1 MKKSLI
7 ALAAL
12 AMVGSLSAQ
21 TLDGKP
27 GFQITG
33 NLNAGYDS
41 QNYFGNKV
49 SGFEQNG
56 MGTSNIYLRGLEDLG
71 GGMKAHWMHGTDIQ
85 FMTMADQ
92 GQMYTAT
99 NAGAVGTYGNDQKMV
114 GITGGFG
121 TVNFGTINN
130 QSLYGGIVLLNP
142 VWGTS
147 YSGGYGSTIV
157 ADPTGSIVRYNNTM
171 EYKSPAIS
179 GFQLFYQNSAKQN
192 KAVNTNYTGTL
203 GALNVPGM
211 TEVSL
216 KYSNGPIIVQYTDL
230 ATDATGVATATT
242 AATKKGV
249 KTLTGA
255 YDLGNGLRLAALNQ
269 KIDNGTLL
277 AYGGA
282 ADATKSSDRTTNQ
295 IAAQYT
301 FGPSTIGVN
310 SGQTKE
316 NNASRATYGGQSSK
330 FTSVAYRYELS
341 KMTNLQAKWESLDD
355 KAGTAA
361 MAGQFGTARITNTR
375 VRSTLGLFVAY

>member
-1 MKKSLI
+1 
-7 ALAAL
+7 
-12 AMVGSLSAQ
+12 MVGSLSAQ

-33 NLNAGYDS
+33 NLNAGYVS

-114 GITGGFG
+114 GLTGGFG

-130 QSLYGGIVLLNP
+130 QTLYGGVVLLNP
-142 VWGTS
+142 IWGTS

-179 GFQLFYQNSAKQN
+179 GFQLFYQTSAKQN

-269 KIDNGTLL
+269 KVDNGTLL
-277 AYGGA
+277 AFAVFAVFAILAFALDRQHAAALDEAGA
-282 ADATKSSDRTTNQ
+282 LRGCSGPALLPHLSVAEHLELARSLASEAVVAEARVAEARVSLKAVLHRRPRHLD
-295 IAAQYT
+295 AAQ
-301 FGPSTIGVN
+301 
-310 SGQTKE
+310 
-316 NNASRATYGGQSSK
+316 RA
-330 FTSVAYRYELS
+330 L
-341 KMTNLQAKWESLDD
+341 L
-355 KAGTAA
+355 AGLLLP
-361 MAGQFGTARITNTR
+361 RLR
-375 VRSTLGLFVAY
+375 

>member
-33 NLNAGYDS
+33 NLNAGYVS

-92 GQMYTAT
+92 GSMYSAT
-99 NAGAVGTYGNDQKMV
+99 NTGAVGTYGNDQKMV

-130 QSLYGGIVLLNP
+130 QTLYGGVVLLNP
-142 VWGTS
+142 IWGTS
-147 YSGGYGSTIV
+147 YSGGYASTIV

-179 GFQLFYQNSAKQN
+179 GFQLFYQTSAKQN
-192 KAVNTNYTGTL
+192 KAVNTNYTPTL
-203 GALNVPGM
+203 GALNGPGM

-216 KYSNGPIIVQYTDL
+216 KYSNGPITVQYTDL

-242 AATKKGV
+242 AAMKKGV

-316 NNASRATYGGQSSK
+316 NNASRATYGGQTSK

-355 KAGTAA
+355 KAGTVA